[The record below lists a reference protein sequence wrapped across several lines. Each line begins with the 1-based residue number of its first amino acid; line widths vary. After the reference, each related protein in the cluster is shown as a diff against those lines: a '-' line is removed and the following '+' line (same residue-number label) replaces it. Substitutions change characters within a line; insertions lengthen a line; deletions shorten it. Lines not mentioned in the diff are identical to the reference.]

1 MATLRGHIQTLRQKM
16 DASQRE
22 RKVSQK
28 AEVTLTT
35 IIPAGAPSPLDNFS
49 CQPEIKALIDVA
61 KASLSDSMQ
70 RYNPNITAANTA
82 PTQPSSPYIDMWFT
96 GVTYLCSHPTDT
108 IELPL
113 AMQKLAPYTQRFY
126 KMLKYEINFL
136 QNRVDNGSRRDIS
149 LLKRLKSAEE
159 AFINQRLGDVETIF
173 STSLKTDPSNQVLAF
188 IISQYRYYQVAQG
201 KSNALPEARNDAN
214 KAMISSDQIPL
225 ERSLYYRIESIL
237 CERGHSPQT
246 ALDWLR
252 ENYLLGVDYIVG
264 KDGLFAKSGIY
275 AKSWLIL
282 ASIPVKYWGE
292 YEFSSLT
299 EFTEKVIG
307 GALFYLACFR
317 TDVLKG
323 IKERRYPA
331 PNIEDLES
339 KLALAQQ
346 YYQQHASSLKAHWP
360 IANTEDKPQWTL
372 YNRYLSGITTNIA
385 LPSFEEV
392 LLNTSL
398 NGRNFNT
405 FGVPQNK
412 ITDTDI
418 AEQKYWRIWALA
430 VSPLPASHSH
440 TILPAA
446 EKEHDI
452 PFMAD
457 CVELLKTLK
466 EAEADR
472 ITIDPMQLD
481 LLAPHMTHW
490 TMDHL
495 LAAGIA
501 DNKPRAKFEPTV
513 QPFAT
518 LYRHW
523 SQPSPSHILTSALI
537 QENALNGGF
546 SSIYEVLSAFEGAY
560 RLLDDPNHGLKAQ
573 IKQAE
578 KALQKAGKG
587 GLIQRTSE
595 MGIGDILLSFLLPMA
610 IISFLGFSLF
620 SASGVI
626 QISLTLAGI
635 LASVIFMIY
644 RISR

>member
-1 MATLRGHIQTLRQKM
+1 MTTLRGHIQTLRQKM
-16 DASQRE
+16 EASQRE
-22 RKVSQK
+22 RKVNQK
-28 AEVTLTT
+28 HEVTLAT
-35 IIPAGAPSPLDNFS
+35 IIPAGAPSPLDTFS

-61 KASLSDSMQ
+61 KGSLDSSMQ
-70 RYNPNITAANTA
+70 RYNPNVA
-82 PTQPSSPYIDMWFT
+82 PTAIAPNPASSPYIDMWFT
-96 GVTYLCSHPTDT
+96 GVSHLCSHQTDS
-108 IELPL
+108 IDVPL
-113 AMQKLAPYTQRFY
+113 AIQKLPPHTQRFY

-136 QNRVDNGSRRDIS
+136 QSRVDNGSRRDIS

-159 AFINQRLGDVETIF
+159 AYINQRLGDVETIF

-225 ERSLYYRIESIL
+225 ERSLYYRIESII

-246 ALDWLR
+246 ALEWLR

-264 KDGLFAKSGIY
+264 KDGLFAKGGIY

-282 ASIPVKYWGE
+282 ATIPIKHWGE

-317 TDVLKG
+317 NDVLKG

-331 PNIEDLES
+331 PNIEDLEN
-339 KLALAQQ
+339 KIALAQH
-346 YYQQHASSLKAHWP
+346 YYQQYASSLKTHWP
-360 IANTEDKPQWTL
+360 IGNTEEAPQWTL
-372 YNRYLSGITTNIA
+372 YNRYLTGLTTHIT

-398 NGRNFNT
+398 NGRNFNS

-412 ITDTDI
+412 ITDPDI

-430 VSPLPASHSH
+430 ISPLPASHSY

-452 PFMAD
+452 PFMED
-457 CVELLKTLK
+457 CVNLLKTLK
-466 EAEADR
+466 EAEAER
-472 ITIDPMQLD
+472 IIIDPMQLD

-490 TMDHL
+490 TIDHL
-495 LAAGIA
+495 LAAGLA

-523 SQPSPSHILTSALI
+523 SQPSPSHILTSVII

-546 SSIYEVLSAFEGAY
+546 SSIYEVVSAFEGAY

-573 IKQAE
+573 LKAAE

-587 GLIQRTSE
+587 GLIQRTSD
-595 MGIGDILLSFLLPMA
+595 MDISDIIVSFLLPIA

-620 SASGVI
+620 SASGVV
-626 QISLTLAGI
+626 QISLTLAAI
-635 LASVIFMIY
+635 LGSIIFMIY